1 MSAVLLPRLKKQ
13 IFFKTYCSCCRG
25 KWVKERMVY
34 LWLLKHFHRNNILL
48 LHSHFMGPGTSY
60 DQVSRWAREI
70 NFADRKSLQVTW
82 GVEMCYS
89 STVQSKTYHIRASFK
104 SHLTYEN
111 KHFSGPLTSGTVSA
125 SFCSVGLMLL
135 WRSDIRRLWLR
146 WAIKSRWSL
155 HNPWVSHCALFL
167 GTRVIII
174 NGRVIGW
181 ANMQVFRGDLQSS
194 ILSKEIQ
201 PPSRATQRHPD
212 WLLFMNTVLIPR
224 VIVLIWLMKWWC

>member
-89 STVQSKTYHIRASFK
+89 STVQSKTYHIQASFK

-111 KHFSGPLTSGTVSA
+111 KYFT
-125 SFCSVGLMLL
+125 GL
-135 WRSDIRRLWLR
+135 
-146 WAIKSRWSL
+146 
-155 HNPWVSHCALFL
+155 H
-167 GTRVIII
+167 
-174 NGRVIGW
+174 
-181 ANMQVFRGDLQSS
+181 S
-194 ILSKEIQ
+194 ILSKKIFLKYKSFHTN
-201 PPSRATQRHPD
+201 PLCKHLTVVLHHLNNKIKTSVGTINP
-212 WLLFMNTVLIPR
+212 LLTYFYLLTLPHILDS
-224 VIVLIWLMKWWC
+224 IF